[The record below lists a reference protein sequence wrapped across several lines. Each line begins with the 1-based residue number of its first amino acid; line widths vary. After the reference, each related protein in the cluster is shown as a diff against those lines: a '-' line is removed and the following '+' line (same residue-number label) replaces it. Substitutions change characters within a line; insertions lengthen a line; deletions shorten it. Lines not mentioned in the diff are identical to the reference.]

1 MATPET
7 ANHKSVINQ
16 MSINASTWTGTTIV
30 TETRYKKKNYISM
43 TRAFANNTFIL
54 K

>member
-16 MSINASTWTGTTIV
+16 MSINASIWTGTTIV
-30 TETRYKKKNYISM
+30 IETRYKKNYISM